1 MYYIDAY
8 ADMYQK
14 LQGFKIFL
22 KDKGNE
28 LVEAN
33 LSFEQST
40 RSTYDIA
47 MRDATIDGLV
57 TMDDLSK
64 LKLGQLFYKEVNP
77 NELYIIQAINKTEQ
91 QAQSKNINAI
101 KQNCYITVYRKEY
114 NEESETNEYMEKYKD
129 IVGFVSIQNKDQK
142 NFGAGIEDNTILNMQ
157 IPRKNIVDDYVYDIR
172 NLDRIV
178 IEDLERNRKDEVK
191 IESIDAYGVPGV
203 IRLQGTFDTRTGD
216 TRIGQT
222 NGTEVQL

>member
-77 NELYIIQAINKTEQ
+77 NELYIIQAIN
-91 QAQSKNINAI
+91 INAI

-114 NEESETNEYMEKYKD
+114 NEESETNEYMEMYKD